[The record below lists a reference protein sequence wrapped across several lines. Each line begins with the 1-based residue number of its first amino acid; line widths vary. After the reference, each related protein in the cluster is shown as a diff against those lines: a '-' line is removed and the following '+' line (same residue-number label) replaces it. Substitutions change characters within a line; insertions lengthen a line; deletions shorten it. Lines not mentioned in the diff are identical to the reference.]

1 MRMNSK
7 ALAAFCLIVFAL
19 LAITAVN
26 AAPSRDDAVKAFN
39 AKKFSAACSQFQS
52 VLQATPNDAV
62 SHYYLALTYQS
73 LRQMAQAQKEYEWVA
88 TNASDPALKARAQQG
103 LTNLAKRNGT
113 IASGTTVASSTTT
126 AAPQIAA
133 PAAGRKPKVI
143 EFSATWCGPCK
154 RFAPIFD
161 RVSGMFNG
169 KIDVQKIDVDDKAT
183 ADITEKYNV
192 QAVPTIVF
200 LDSKG
205 NIVSQRTG
213 GMDASEL
220 TTTMQSLVGR

>member
-1 MRMNSK
+1 MSRK

-19 LAITAVN
+19 LDVTAVN

-39 AKKFSAACSQFQS
+39 AKKFSDARTQFQS
-52 VLQATPNDAV
+52 VLQANPSDGV

-73 LRQMAQAQKEYEWVA
+73 LRQMSQAQKEYEWVVANA
-88 TNASDPALKARAQQG
+88 TDPALKTKAQLG
-103 LTNLAKRNGT
+103 LTNLAKLSGT
-113 IASGTTVASSTTT
+113 IASATTVASS
-126 AAPQIAA
+126 APPAVPQTVT

-154 RFAPIFD
+154 RFAPTFD
-161 RVSGMFNG
+161 RVSNMFNG
-169 KIDVQKIDVDDKAT
+169 KIDIQKIDIDDKAT
-183 ADITEKYNV
+183 SDITDKYNV

-205 NIVSQRTG
+205 NVVGQHQG
-213 GMDASEL
+213 GMDEREL